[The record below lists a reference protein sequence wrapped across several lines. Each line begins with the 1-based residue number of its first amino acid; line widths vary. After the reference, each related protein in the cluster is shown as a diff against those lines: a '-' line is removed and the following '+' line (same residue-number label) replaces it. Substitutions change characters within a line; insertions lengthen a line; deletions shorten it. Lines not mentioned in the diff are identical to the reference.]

1 MWELIPV
8 GVTSDDS
15 GTITYEEF
23 QNVFKENVGSEAIPF
38 DFDWYVA

>member
-1 MWELIPV
+1 M